1 MRIIRVIISAV
12 FIMIVGACFT
22 AAAQQAAVPV
32 LSFELEDGTQIL
44 DQDNV
49 IETSLIN
56 RPDNLGNLEFMIEI
70 TFDEEGKEAFKKA
83 TTGHVGEEIRILVNG
98 ETVSAPVVQ
107 EPVTEGKCVLT
118 GGFTH
123 SEAEELIRVLDPEK
137 AAACGDET
145 ETEGLAENRPDSE
158 GDAYD
163 SLYEIS
169 EILKRIEAYLREGK
183 TSDLSL
189 QPEKLN
195 MLVSLDGEEDDYYEE
210 LTLRYKGER
219 VDPKEAKW
227 ESDHPEIAEV
237 DEYGWV
243 TSTGVGTAIITAQYK
258 GVSAEC
264 VIDVE
269 RKITSDTR
277 GE

>member
-118 GGFTH
+118 GGFTQ
-123 SEAEELIRVLDPEK
+123 SEAEELIRMLDPEK

-145 ETEGLAENRPDSE
+145 ETEGLTENSPGFED
-158 GDAYD
+158 DAD

-169 EILKRIEAYLREGK
+169 EILKKIDAYLREGK

-189 QPEKLN
+189 QPEKLD

-264 VIDVE
+264 VVDVE

>member
-1 MRIIRVIISAV
+1 MRISRVIISAV

-22 AAAQQAAVPV
+22 AAAKEGAVPV

-49 IETSLIN
+49 IEASLIN

-107 EPVTEGKCVLT
+107 EPVMEGKCVLT
-118 GGFTH
+118 GGFTQ
-123 SEAEELIRVLDPEK
+123 SEAEELIRMLDPEK

-145 ETEGLAENRPDSE
+145 ETEGLTENSPGFED
-158 GDAYD
+158 DAD

-169 EILKRIEAYLREGK
+169 EIFKKIDAYLREGK

-189 QPEKLN
+189 QPEKLD

-210 LTLRYKGER
+210 LTLRYEGER

>member
-49 IETSLIN
+49 IEASLIN

-118 GGFTH
+118 GGFTQ
-123 SEAEELIRVLDPEK
+123 SEAEELIRMLDPEK

-145 ETEGLAENRPDSE
+145 ETEGLTENSPGFED
-158 GDAYD
+158 DAD

-169 EILKRIEAYLREGK
+169 EIHKKNDAYLREGK

-189 QPEKLN
+189 QPEKLD

-264 VIDVE
+264 VVDVE

>member
-12 FIMIVGACFT
+12 FIMIVGVCFT

-49 IETSLIN
+49 IEASLIN

-118 GGFTH
+118 GGFTQ
-123 SEAEELIRVLDPEK
+123 SEAEELIRMLDPEK

-145 ETEGLAENRPDSE
+145 ETEGLTENSPGFED
-158 GDAYD
+158 DAD

-169 EILKRIEAYLREGK
+169 EIFKKIDAYLREGK

-189 QPEKLN
+189 QPEKLD

>member
-22 AAAQQAAVPV
+22 AAAKEGAVPV

-49 IETSLIN
+49 IKASLIN
-56 RPDNLGNLEFMIEI
+56 RTDNLGNLEFMIEI
-70 TFDEEGKEAFKKA
+70 TFDEEGKEAFQRA
-83 TTGHVGEEIRILVNG
+83 TVGHVGEVIRILVNG
-98 ETVSAPVVQ
+98 ETVSSPVVQ

-118 GGFTH
+118 GGFTQ

-189 QPEKLN
+189 QPEKLD

-264 VIDVE
+264 VVDVE

>member
-1 MRIIRVIISAV
+1 
-12 FIMIVGACFT
+12 
-22 AAAQQAAVPV
+22 
-32 LSFELEDGTQIL
+32 
-44 DQDNV
+44 
-49 IETSLIN
+49 
-56 RPDNLGNLEFMIEI
+56 MIEI

-118 GGFTH
+118 GGFTQ
-123 SEAEELIRVLDPEK
+123 SEAEELIRMLDPEK

-189 QPEKLN
+189 QPEKLD